1 MGVTETSR
9 ESYRSL
15 DKLGQRQRVVYKQI
29 EIMEQRARTE
39 KDLPSNADVARALGY
54 PINSITPRSLE
65 LKKAGF
71 VKVAG
76 TKKDSVTGKSV
87 QTLRTSSP
95 DESRLV
101 NILKQEA
108 EQEDNWKPSA
118 VSWLKD

>member
-1 MGVTETSR
+1 
-9 ESYRSL
+9 
-15 DKLGQRQRVVYKQI
+15 
-29 EIMEQRARTE
+29 MEQRARTE

>member
-1 MGVTETSR
+1 MSVTETSR
-9 ESYRSL
+9 EAYHSL
-15 DKLGQRQRVVYKQI
+15 DHLGQRQRVVYKQI

-95 DESRLV
+95 DESNFV
-101 NILKQEA
+101 SILKQEA